1 MLELH
6 SPLPPEVLARR
17 HQLPRK
23 PAGLTLTAQRIRL
36 EPLDLERDIRALYAI
51 SNGEAITVGSRTQPD
66 YDADAL
72 IWRFMADGPFAS
84 ADELQA
90 HLQAQVEA
98 PDGLPFTVFERTTDH
113 PIGIINYMNN
123 DPGALKI
130 ELGSIWYSPIAQ
142 RTGANT
148 EATYLLL
155 RHAFAL
161 GYRRLEWKCNARNER
176 SRQSALRMGFQFEGV
191 QEYHMIIK
199 GRSRDTAWFRIL
211 EHEWPGVKLHLE
223 GLLAGNG

>member
-1 MLELH
+1 MLELEP
-6 SPLPPEVLARR
+6 PLPPEVLARR
-17 HQLPRK
+17 DQLPRK
-23 PAGLTLTAQRIRL
+23 PTGLTLTGQRIHL
-36 EPLDLERDIRALYAI
+36 EPLDLDRDVAALHRI
-51 SNGEAITVGSRTQPD
+51 SNGEAITVGNRSHPA
-66 YDADAL
+66 YDADAV

-84 ADELQA
+84 VEALRA

-98 PDGLPFTVFERTTDH
+98 PNGLPFTVFDRTTAH
-113 PIGIINYMNN
+113 PIGVINYMNN
-123 DPGALKI
+123 DPAALKI

-191 QEYHMIIK
+191 QDQHMIIK

-211 EHEWPGVKLHLE
+211 AHEWPSVQTHLE
-223 GLLAGNG
+223 ALLSVNA